1 MFRAFFLL
9 IFGLVAGVIGYQAGV
24 AATATGAAGTVVVL
38 GGGPGLGT
46 FLFLLFI
53 GFIVFGGAK
62 RRMWAHGHGG
72 PDGQRGFGHF
82 GPMGWGGGR
91 GSTDPNDPRR
101 EWLTKMHRSLH
112 EAESAS
118 GSTGSTPT
126 GSTPTGSTPTGTT
139 GTPGSTPP
147 ASA

>member
-24 AATATGAAGTVVVL
+24 TATATGAAGTVVVL
-38 GGGPGLGT
+38 GGGPGIGT

-53 GFIVFGGAK
+53 GFLIFGGAK

-72 PDGQRGFGHF
+72 PDGHRGFGHF
-82 GPMGWGGGR
+82 GPMGWGGGPT
-91 GSTDPNDPRR
+91 GSTGPTDPNDPRR
-101 EWLTKMHRSLH
+101 EWVAKMHRELH
-112 EAESAS
+112 EAEAA
-118 GSTGSTPT
+118 TGATPT
-126 GSTPTGSTPTGTT
+126 G
-139 GTPGSTPP
+139 TPP